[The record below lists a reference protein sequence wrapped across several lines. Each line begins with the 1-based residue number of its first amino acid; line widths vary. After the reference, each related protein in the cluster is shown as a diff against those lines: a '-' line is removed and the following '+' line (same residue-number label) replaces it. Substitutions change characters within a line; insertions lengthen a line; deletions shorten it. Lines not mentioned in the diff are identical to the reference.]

1 MELDK
6 NLEQRLRNLQRRAED
21 FAQEDMM
28 EALCEL
34 VEEFDG
40 ILYMGKPDEFARYIE
55 PVSANDYH
63 SDKTP
68 FTYRERKIVAV
79 ISYPLDDIHVELFV
93 QAEKLD
99 GSREQ
104 EELPFCG
111 DSKGGFHTDLIQF
124 NVSKILD
131 VILGYYYFPT
141 E

>member
-6 NLEQRLRNLQRRAED
+6 NLEQRLRSLQRRAED

-40 ILYMGKPDEFARYIE
+40 NLYLPE
-55 PVSANDYH
+55 PAVYLQPVPSKKSSSKNV
-63 SDKTP
+63 P
-68 FTYRERKIVAV
+68 FTYRMRRIVAV

-93 QAEKLD
+93 RAEVLH
-99 GSREQ
+99 SREQ
-104 EELPFCG
+104 EELMFCG